1 MSNHFE
7 LNKKTVGQLLKS
19 EDISQALQDAAQHLA
34 TQAGVG
40 YQPLMMG
47 TRVIVVSVTEEAEQ
61 DNLNNN
67 TLLKVAHQ

>member
-1 MSNHFE
+1 MSNHFV
-7 LNKKTVGQLLKS
+7 LNRKTVGQLLKS
-19 EDISQALQDAAQHLA
+19 EEISQACQTAAQQLA

-40 YQPLMMG
+40 YKPLMMQ
-47 TRVIVVSVTEEAEQ
+47 TRVIVVSDTEEAEQ

>member
-1 MSNHFE
+1 MNR
-7 LNKKTVGQLLKS
+7 KTVGQLLKS
-19 EDISQALQDAAQHLA
+19 EEISQACQDAARQIA

-40 YQPLMMG
+40 YKPLMMG
-47 TRVIVVSVTEEAEQ
+47 TRVIVVSDTEEAEQ